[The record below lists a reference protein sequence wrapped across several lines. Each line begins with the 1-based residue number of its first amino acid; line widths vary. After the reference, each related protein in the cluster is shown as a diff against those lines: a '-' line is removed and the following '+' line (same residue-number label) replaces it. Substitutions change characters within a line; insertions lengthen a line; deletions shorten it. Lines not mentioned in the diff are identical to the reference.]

1 MIKRARLES
10 LQGKHAELEAI
21 IEREAN
27 RPHPDELMLRRLK
40 KQKLALRD
48 EIVGALTDETA
59 LSA

>member
-10 LQGKHAELEAI
+10 LQGRHAELEENI
-21 IEREAN
+21 HREAN

-48 EIVGALTDETA
+48 EIAGALSGEA

>member
-10 LQGKHAELEAI
+10 LQGRHAELEDI
-21 IEREAN
+21 IHREAT
-27 RPHPDELMLRRLK
+27 RPHPDELTLRRLK

-48 EIVGALTDETA
+48 EIASALSEEEA

>member
-10 LQGKHAELEAI
+10 LQGKHADLEEI
-21 IEREAN
+21 IHREAT
-27 RPHPDELMLRRLK
+27 RPHPDELALRRLK

-48 EIVGALTDETA
+48 EIVGALTEEEA